1 MTSTAVVLTLEAR
14 RLLGL
19 TQETL
24 GDLLGSSRR
33 TVQRWDRGHALPM
46 KEQLAKLAAE
56 VYPLDAQLAE
66 KLAKEA
72 ATTLEELGVVTPVP
86 PPPPPAPPPYLTDT
100 VVCAAAEALNVP
112 PPAVRPALLAAFR
125 RAREVGLKVEDVEE
139 ALRDALEVKKTK
151 RR

>member
-1 MTSTAVVLTLEAR
+1 MTSSAVVLTLEAR

-24 GDLLGSSRR
+24 GDFLGSSRR
-33 TVQRWDRGHALPM
+33 TVQRWDRGDALPM
-46 KEQLAKLAAE
+46 KAQLAKLAAE
-56 VYPLDAQLAE
+56 VYPLDAELAA

-72 ATTLEELGVVTPVP
+72 ATTLEEMGVVTPVP
-86 PPPPPAPPPYLTDT
+86 PPPPPAPPPYLTET

-151 RR
+151 KR

>member
-1 MTSTAVVLTLEAR
+1 
-14 RLLGL
+14 
-19 TQETL
+19 
-24 GDLLGSSRR
+24 
-33 TVQRWDRGHALPM
+33 M
-46 KEQLAKLAAE
+46 KAQLAKLAAE
-56 VYPLDAQLAE
+56 VYPLDAELAA

-72 ATTLEELGVVTPVP
+72 ATTLEEMGVVTPVP
-86 PPPPPAPPPYLTDT
+86 PPPPPAPPPYLTET

-151 RR
+151 KR